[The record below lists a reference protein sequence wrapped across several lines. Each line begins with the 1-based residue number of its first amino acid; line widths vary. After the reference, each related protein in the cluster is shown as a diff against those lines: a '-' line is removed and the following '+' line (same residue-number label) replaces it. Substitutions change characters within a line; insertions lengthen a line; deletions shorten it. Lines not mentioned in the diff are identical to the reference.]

1 MSAAKKIFRTV
12 VIAGAMLGTAYADP
26 QPSKDPAKNAPV
38 DQKAP
43 ENRDKPN
50 DKAPVDK
57 APPGTDPAKKPDEQ
71 KQPAPNKPVDKKA
84 PTTGKDKK
92 ADASRPRGTDDRPV
106 GRGFVLA

>member
-1 MSAAKKIFRTV
+1 MSVAKKMFRTV
-12 VIAGAMLGTAYADP
+12 VVAGAMLGTAYADP

-43 ENRDKPN
+43 ENRDKPTDKTPT
-50 DKAPVDK
+50 DKAPS
-57 APPGTDPAKKPDEQ
+57 DPAKKPGEQ
-71 KQPAPNKPVDKKA
+71 KPAPNKPVDKKA

-92 ADASRPRGTDDRPV
+92 ADASRPRGTEDRPV